1 MRLRDQVALTLPTL
15 FLRIILGLTFLWT
28 GTGKLVGTYP
38 VTGDDA
44 ARLANIGVMPTPPT
58 PSESASEPAPPPEQA
73 PEPISEPIP
82 EQTGQDSIEPVAVPA
97 DPDLNEQQ
105 ANEIIEMIEEQL
117 NPPTQEPIQEPA
129 KANQANESDKPERKV
144 RLESVQ
150 YAGTVYAGSDF
161 PEPMEVKQVYA
172 IALMISKAAD
182 PGLTQDST
190 PINPTL
196 PSALASKPWPKAL
209 AWIAAITEIVA
220 GSFLILGFLTRINAL
235 GTLSIMLVAIWMTQ
249 FGPAAIQSNDAILG
263 FIPLNEPIW
272 SPASYMPLFWQLALA
287 AMSIS
292 VFFLG
297 SGAIGIDR
305 VIFKPTH
312 RDPYLHGDPKAN
324 KPTKGT
330 ATEPPTDRGAFD
342 RTPNPTP

>member
-44 ARLANIGVMPTPPT
+44 ARLANIGVMPTPP
-58 PSESASEPAPPPEQA
+58 ESASEPAPSPEPTPEPA
-73 PEPISEPIP
+73 PEP
-82 EQTGQDSIEPVAVPA
+82 TDQDSLEPTPPPT
-97 DPDLNEQQ
+97 DPDLNDQ

-117 NPPTQEPIQEPA
+117 DPPAQEPN
-129 KANQANESDKPERKV
+129 KADESTDSEHKV
-144 RLESVQ
+144 RLQTVQ
-150 YAGTVYAGSDF
+150 YTGTTYAASDF

-196 PSALASKPWPKAL
+196 PSAFASKPWPKAL

-235 GTLSIMLVAIWMTQ
+235 GTLSIMLVAMWMTQ

-263 FIPLNEPIW
+263 FIPFNEPIW
-272 SPASYMPLFWQLALA
+272 SPASYSTLFWQLALA

-330 ATEPPTDRGAFD
+330 ATEPPADRGAFD